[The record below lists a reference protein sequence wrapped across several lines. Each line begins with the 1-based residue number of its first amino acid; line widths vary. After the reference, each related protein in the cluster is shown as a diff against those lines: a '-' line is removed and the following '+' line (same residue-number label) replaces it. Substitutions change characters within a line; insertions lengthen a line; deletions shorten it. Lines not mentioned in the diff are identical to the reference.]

1 MRRDLPPMLIRVMV
15 GLVFLTEGI
24 FKFVWPQELGAGRFT
39 RT

>member
-1 MRRDLPPMLIRVMV
+1 MRRNLPMMLIRVMV

-24 FKFVWPQELGAGRFT
+24 VKFVWPQELGAGRFT